1 MIATSDTGSS
11 RKRRRDQP
19 AVARLP
25 RRAAAVSCTFD
36 MVPETVDHLDE
47 VGLRRVFGCFPC
59 GVIAVCAMVDDQP
72 VAWRPARSRRLTRAN
87 PNRRRRNRPRHTRDH
102 PAHTPHRPADP
113 EHRRCFTVAGSAG
126 WSLDEDDRCGYVVR
140 SRRWRRSRVVLTG
153 DPNGDGYLVFA
164 AQAAT
169 PRLVAFAVRHT
180 SGYLRVALPGAECER
195 LHCRPCVTETPRIA
209 CRSTFAAPAPE
220 SRRAIAPG
228 PSRHWLRP
236 PPSPPIPTSGHVV
249 PVQAQADGVLGRRD
263 PPRRPSTWP
272 AWRNGGRPPRSA
284 RSSRPIIP
292 SRWRT
297 TPSRSNSPSN
307 TDWPWS
313 RSGSWWRIA
322 GGSSPRCPVYGSD
335 AAHLAGASRVI
346 GFRDVYDLGEHLAV
360 IVGAVG
366 AGVPVP
372 LHVHIECLTGDVFG
386 STACR
391 CGEELNGALAR
402 MSAQGSGVVLYLR
415 PPGPAQACG
424 LFARGDAATDV
435 MPETVTWILRDLG
448 VYAIRLSDDVPGFGL
463 VMFGRSEKPAR
474 WRPQV
479 EPSRPGRQG
488 RDRYWGGRRNR
499 SGGCPAT
506 RRRGLPCAVR
516 GHRW

>member
-1 MIATSDTGSS
+1 MKTTDV
-11 RKRRRDQP
+11 R
-19 AVARLP
+19 V
-25 RRAAAVSCTFD
+25 RRAIT
-36 MVPETVDHLDE
+36 
-47 VGLRRVFGCFPC
+47 
-59 GVIAVCAMVDDQP
+59 AM
-72 VAWRPARSRRLTRAN
+72 
-87 PNRRRRNRPRHTRDH
+87 
-102 PAHTPHRPADP
+102 
-113 EHRRCFTVAGSAG
+113 AGGHA
-126 WSLDEDDRCGYVVR
+126 
-140 SRRWRRSRVVLTG
+140 VVLTG

-195 LHCRPCVTETPRIA
+195 LHLPPMCDRDTTHCVSVDVRGTGTGISASDRAWTIAALASATSVAADFQRP
-209 CRSTFAAPAPE
+209 
-220 SRRAIAPG
+220 
-228 PSRHWLRP
+228 
-236 PPSPPIPTSGHVV
+236 GHVV
-249 PVQAQADGVLGRRD
+249 PVQAQADGVLGRRGPAEAAVD
-263 PPRRPSTWP
+263 LVAYRRRIEPQVVRFTAATLPTW
-272 AWRNGGRPPRSA
+272 
-284 RSSRPIIP
+284 
-292 SRWRT
+292 
-297 TPSRSNSPSN
+297 
-307 TDWPWS
+307 
-313 RSGSWWRIA
+313 
-322 GGSSPRCPVYGSD
+322 
-335 AAHLAGASRVI
+335 AGASRVI

-463 VMFGRSEKPAR
+463 VMFGAIREASTLAAA
-474 WRPQV
+474 
-479 EPSRPGRQG
+479 G
-488 RDRYWGGRRNR
+488 
-499 SGGCPAT
+499 
-506 RRRGLPCAVR
+506 
-516 GHRW
+516 

>member
-1 MIATSDTGSS
+1 MKTTDV
-11 RKRRRDQP
+11 R
-19 AVARLP
+19 V
-25 RRAAAVSCTFD
+25 RRAIT
-36 MVPETVDHLDE
+36 
-47 VGLRRVFGCFPC
+47 
-59 GVIAVCAMVDDQP
+59 AM
-72 VAWRPARSRRLTRAN
+72 
-87 PNRRRRNRPRHTRDH
+87 
-102 PAHTPHRPADP
+102 
-113 EHRRCFTVAGSAG
+113 AGGHA
-126 WSLDEDDRCGYVVR
+126 
-140 SRRWRRSRVVLTG
+140 VVLTG

-195 LHCRPCVTETPRIA
+195 LHLPPMCDRDTTHCVSVDVRGTGTGISASDRAWTIAALASATSVAAEAAVDLARLAERRP
-209 CRSTFAAPAPE
+209 AAALCE
-220 SRRAIAPG
+220 IV
-228 PSRHWLRP
+228 
-236 PPSPPIPTSGHVV
+236 SPDN
-249 PVQAQADGVLGRRD
+249 PVQMAHHAESVEFAVEHGLAMVSIGELVAYRRRIE
-263 PPRRPSTWP
+263 PQVVRFTAATLPTW
-272 AWRNGGRPPRSA
+272 
-284 RSSRPIIP
+284 
-292 SRWRT
+292 
-297 TPSRSNSPSN
+297 
-307 TDWPWS
+307 
-313 RSGSWWRIA
+313 
-322 GGSSPRCPVYGSD
+322 
-335 AAHLAGASRVI
+335 AGASRVI

-463 VMFGRSEKPAR
+463 VMFGAIREASTLAAA
-474 WRPQV
+474 
-479 EPSRPGRQG
+479 G
-488 RDRYWGGRRNR
+488 
-499 SGGCPAT
+499 
-506 RRRGLPCAVR
+506 
-516 GHRW
+516 

>member
-1 MIATSDTGSS
+1 MKTTDV
-11 RKRRRDQP
+11 R
-19 AVARLP
+19 V
-25 RRAAAVSCTFD
+25 RRAIT
-36 MVPETVDHLDE
+36 
-47 VGLRRVFGCFPC
+47 
-59 GVIAVCAMVDDQP
+59 AM
-72 VAWRPARSRRLTRAN
+72 
-87 PNRRRRNRPRHTRDH
+87 
-102 PAHTPHRPADP
+102 
-113 EHRRCFTVAGSAG
+113 AGGHA
-126 WSLDEDDRCGYVVR
+126 
-140 SRRWRRSRVVLTG
+140 VVLTG

-195 LHCRPCVTETPRIA
+195 LHLPPMCDRDTTHCVSVTHGRQ
-209 CRSTFAAPAPE
+209 
-220 SRRAIAPG
+220 
-228 PSRHWLRP
+228 
-236 PPSPPIPTSGHVV
+236 V
-249 PVQAQADGVLGRRD
+249 QADGVLGRRGPAEAAVD
-263 PPRRPSTWP
+263 LARLAERRPAAALCEIVSPDNPVQMAHHAESVEFAVEHGLAMVSIGELVAYRRRIEPQVVRFTAATLPTW
-272 AWRNGGRPPRSA
+272 
-284 RSSRPIIP
+284 
-292 SRWRT
+292 
-297 TPSRSNSPSN
+297 
-307 TDWPWS
+307 
-313 RSGSWWRIA
+313 
-322 GGSSPRCPVYGSD
+322 
-335 AAHLAGASRVI
+335 AGASRVI

-463 VMFGRSEKPAR
+463 VMFGAIREASTLAAA
-474 WRPQV
+474 
-479 EPSRPGRQG
+479 G
-488 RDRYWGGRRNR
+488 
-499 SGGCPAT
+499 
-506 RRRGLPCAVR
+506 
-516 GHRW
+516 